1 MKIILSEFD
10 TGDYMTF
17 PMLPEAI
24 TVECGTRFQ
33 SYDIMNIGEIKQP
46 LGEELTRFSW
56 KCKIPGKKRQIK
68 NEWGLFLNP
77 YIIVEKDPHA
87 MEVWFSY
94 LRNSNIKCKLL
105 ITETPVNHNVY
116 LENYTMTYSGGY
128 GDYDC
133 EISFIHAKDLKVYTE
148 EKVSGSTKASVS
160 QENARPSK
168 TSGDTYTVKKGD
180 TLWDIAQRSLGKGS
194 RYNEIASLNN
204 ISNPSI
210 ISVGQ
215 KLILPKK

>member
-1 MKIILSEFD
+1 MEVIKIKIILSEFD

-33 SYDIMNIGEIKQP
+33 SYDIMSVGEIKIP

-56 KCKIPGKKRQIK
+56 KCKIPGEKRQIK
-68 NEWGLFLNP
+68 SGAGAFLNP
-77 YIIVEKDPHA
+77 FIIVEKDPHA

-105 ITETPVNHNVY
+105 ITETPVNHSVY
-116 LENYTMTYSGGY
+116 LESYKMTYAGGY
-128 GDYDC
+128 GDYECD
-133 EISFIHAKDLKVYTE
+133 ISFIHAKELKVYTE
-148 EKVSGSTKASVS
+148 GKKGLGEKT
-160 QENARPSK
+160 RPSK
-168 TSGDTYTVKKGD
+168 GSGCMYTVKKGD
-180 TLWDIAQRSLGKGS
+180 TLWDIARKSLGKGS
-194 RYNEIASLNN
+194 RYGEIASLNK
-204 ISNPSI
+204 ISNPNK

-215 KLILPKK
+215 TLILPKK